1 MVIAVTVL
9 RAQAEKPTE
18 VAKAPQTEKLSAT
31 QASENGA
38 VVRTAMRNVDY
49 HLTDHIVVHVGELSG
64 KLVTKSGEIPVFD
77 DKNSFGI
84 EVDSATIRIGM
95 TSLTNDLNEFVFA
108 KLDSPVKKLTASV
121 KHDKNGN
128 QLVIKGSLMS
138 KGGIS
143 FESAGTLS
151 ITAEGWIRV
160 TTLSVKAMRMQVH
173 GLMDL
178 LGLETANLVNTDK
191 QQGVKIDKNDL
202 LLDPE
207 KILPP
212 PAFKGKL
219 TSIKIDDG
227 EIALTFGG
235 KKEAEKP
242 LASSCGGKNYILF
255 QGGTVKFGKL
265 TMTNSMLELVDAD
278 PQDPYDFALEHYAQQ
293 LVAGYSKS
301 TKAGG
306 LCVHTPDLNKIKTI
320 AKPGA
325 TK

>member
-1 MVIAVTVL
+1 LGGPFARRFCAALFGMAATVL
-9 RAQAEKPTE
+9 RAQVEKPTE
-18 VAKAPQTEKLSAT
+18 VAKTPRTEKPSAT
-31 QASENGA
+31 RASENGA
-38 VVRTAMRNVDY
+38 VVRTAMGNVDY
-49 HLTDHIVVHVGELSG
+49 HLTDHFVVHIGELSG

-77 DKNSFGI
+77 DRNSSGI
-84 EVDSATIRIGM
+84 EIDSATIRIGM

-121 KHDKNGN
+121 NHDKNGN

-138 KGGIS
+138 KGGMS

-151 ITAEGWIRV
+151 VTPEGWIRV

-178 LGLETANLVNTDK
+178 LGLDTANLVNTDK
-191 QQGVKIDKNDL
+191 QQGVRIDKNDL

-219 TSIKIDDG
+219 T
-227 EIALTFGG
+227 
-235 KKEAEKP
+235 
-242 LASSCGGKNYILF
+242 
-255 QGGTVKFGKL
+255 
-265 TMTNSMLELVDAD
+265 MTNSMLELVDAN
-278 PQDPYDFALEHYAQQ
+278 PQNPYDFATEHYEQQ

-301 TKAGG
+301 IKAGG
-306 LCVHTPDLNKIKTI
+306 LCVHTPDLNKIKTV